1 MSSKHI
7 LLVEDEALIAL
18 DIETTLIEAGHRV
31 SSARSRSAAQGLLGK
46 EQFDLAII
54 DFHLPD
60 GDSATLAQ
68 QLNEMGV
75 PFVVCSGTA
84 GLSEL
89 GGVFAEARFL
99 AKPFSSDALLDT
111 IVTVDTPSLH

>member
-18 DIETTLIEAGHRV
+18 DIETTLIEVGHRV
-31 SSARSRSAAQGLLGK
+31 SAVRTRSKAQALLDE

-68 QLNEMGV
+68 QLKEMGV
-75 PFVVCSGTA
+75 PFIVCSGTA
-84 GLSEL
+84 ALSEL
-89 GGVFAEARFL
+89 GGVFADARFL